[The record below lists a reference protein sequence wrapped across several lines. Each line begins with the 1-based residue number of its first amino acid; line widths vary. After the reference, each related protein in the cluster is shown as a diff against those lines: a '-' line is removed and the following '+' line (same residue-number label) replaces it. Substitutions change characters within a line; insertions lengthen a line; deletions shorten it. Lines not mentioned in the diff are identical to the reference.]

1 MGAWVALVLV
11 VQTAG
16 AAPALETQYFETSSA
31 CEAWASRVTT
41 PDAAPRPGVGRQLA
55 GCFHVR
61 ELIGR
66 LALGR

>member
-11 VQTAG
+11 VQAAG
-16 AAPALETQYFETSSA
+16 AAPALETQYFETFAA

-41 PDAAPRPGVGRQLA
+41 PDPPRPGGARQVA

>member
-11 VQTAG
+11 VQAAG
-16 AAPALETQYFETSSA
+16 AAPALETQYFETASA
-31 CEAWASRVTT
+31 CEAWAARVTT
-41 PDAAPRPGVGRQLA
+41 PEAGGPSAARQVA

-66 LALGR
+66 LAQGR